1 MMETNTSNIAW
12 KQLPTH
18 LFQACTWLSG
28 KMNAHTQQYGL
39 TNRQYAVLH
48 TLHQQTVSPEGLR
61 IREIKRCMKGKA
73 DISRMVERLN
83 QKGWIEK
90 TACQYDKRYTRVKL
104 ASAGLELLQKI
115 EADKKNIRTF
125 FSHLTEEE
133 IEDLNRL
140 LKKMM
145 E

>member
-1 MMETNTSNIAW
+1 MKTNLPDAVW

-18 LFQACTWLSG
+18 LFEACTWLSG

-48 TLHQQTVSPEGLR
+48 TLHRQSNSRDGLR

-73 DISRMVERLN
+73 DISRMVERLS

-90 TACQYDKRYTRVKL
+90 TNCPYDKRYTRVRL
-104 ASAGLELLQKI
+104 ATEGLELLRTI

-125 FSHLTEEE
+125 FKQLTEEE
-133 IEDLNRL
+133 MADLNRL